1 VVQRVD
7 LASGGGILPTR
18 MVESPLTGT
27 SDFALVRTLAP
38 LSNRTAF
45 VALTISGVTVLPW
58 NYDAAVAAPSISQLV
73 NSADQTAPVAPG
85 SLITVNGTNLSPINL
100 ATNEVP
106 LPTAL
111 GDSCLTVNGVPLPML
126 FVSSNQINAQLPFNV
141 DGSATMVLRT
151 PGGISDNYLF
161 SILPAAPSVFRSGTA
176 GPDTGIATVV
186 RAENNELV
194 TPTNP
199 IHPGDT
205 ITIFATGL
213 GRTTP
218 NVDAGVPA
226 PTSPQSSALIQP
238 VVSLGGSQL
247 FLSFAGLAPGQIGVY
262 QINATVPGKVP
273 EGMPIPLTIK
283 QGGSETSIDV
293 RVVK

>member
-1 VVQRVD
+1 
-7 LASGGGILPTR
+7 
-18 MVESPLTGT
+18 
-27 SDFALVRTLAP
+27 
-38 LSNRTAF
+38 
-45 VALTISGVTVLPW
+45 VTVF
-58 NYDAAVAAPSISQLV
+58 
-73 NSADQTAPVAPG
+73 
-85 SLITVNGTNLSPINL
+85 GTNLSPVNL

-111 GDSCLTVNGVPLPML
+111 ADSCLTVNGVPLPML
-126 FVSSNQINAQLPFNV
+126 FVSSTQINAQLPFNV
-141 DGSATMVLRT
+141 EGSATMVLRT

-176 GPDTGIATVV
+176 GPDTGIATIV
-186 RAENNELV
+186 RTENNQLV

-218 NVDAGVPA
+218 NVDAGIPA
-226 PTSPQSSALIQP
+226 PASPSSNALIPP
-238 VVSLGGSQL
+238 VVTLGGSPL
-247 FLSFAGLAPGQIGVY
+247 NMTFAGLAPGQIGVY
-262 QINATVPGKVP
+262 QINAIVPAKVT
-273 EGMPIPLTIK
+273 EGMPVPLVIK
-283 QGGSETSIDV
+283 QGGSETEIDV